1 MGPRALALD
10 AAAALRQGTGDFGAT
25 DGINMPDNTG
35 IVVDTGLVRELAE
48 LLDANNL
55 TEIEVQDG
63 ERVIRVVRA
72 AAPVSVTAA
81 PQYAPAYAPA
91 PPAGGWPAPP
101 PPTSAASTPASSAG
115 DDLRNHP
122 GVVKSPIVGTAYLTP
137 EPGAAAF
144 VSEGAT
150 VKVGDTLL
158 IIEAMKVMNPITAP
172 RAGTVRSIMVKS
184 EQPVEYDQPLLI
196 IE

>member
-1 MGPRALALD
+1 
-10 AAAALRQGTGDFGAT
+10 
-25 DGINMPDNTG
+25 MPEDKG

-72 AAPVSVTAA
+72 AAPVTMTAA
-81 PQYAPAYAPA
+81 APNYAPA

-101 PPTSAASTPASSAG
+101 QAAAAPAAPASSAG

-137 EPGAAAF
+137 EPGASAF
-144 VSEGAT
+144 VAEGAT

-158 IIEAMKVMNPITAP
+158 IIEAMKVMNPILAP